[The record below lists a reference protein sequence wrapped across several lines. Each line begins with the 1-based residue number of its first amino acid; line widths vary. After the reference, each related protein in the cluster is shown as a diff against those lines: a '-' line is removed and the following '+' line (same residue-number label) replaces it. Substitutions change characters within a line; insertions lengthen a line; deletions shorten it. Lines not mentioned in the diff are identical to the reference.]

1 MINYSNGQYIQ
12 EPAYLNTNICIG
24 RHTLNI
30 TFHWNLKEK
39 DFRETK
45 A

>member
-1 MINYSNGQYIQ
+1 MINYSNGQYTG
-12 EPAYLNTNICIG
+12 ACIFEYQYMH